1 MAEVKMN
8 GLAKKFLKAMQ
19 DWIDKRI
26 PEKTRD
32 CLRTK
37 IAIVIKADETNKVYD
52 VILAGDYGTYLNLK
66 DMYEAGELSQT
77 DYEKEVSMLTL
88 DDLVTIKS
96 DVKYDV
102 GNYVVIGIVD
112 NKLTNA
118 FILCKSI
125 KKGV

>member
-8 GLAKKFLKAMQ
+8 GLAKKFLQSMQ

-26 PEKTRD
+26 PEKTKD

-37 IAIVIKADETNKVYD
+37 IAIIIKEDKTNQVYD

-66 DMYEAGELSQT
+66 DLYELGELSQT
-77 DYEKEVSMLTL
+77 DFDKEVSMLTL
-88 DDLVTIKS
+88 DNLIAIKA
-96 DVKYDV
+96 DTYQV